1 MIHFT
6 FEKTVEKSVSARH
19 LPGWNLVT
27 TWLTA
32 SCGFRRQRWVGS
44 IWAEIMGKS
53 WKIMGKI
60 MEKPFI
66 FDVVWCFL
74 MFLMFFV
81 VLSMFFLEV
90 SGVFWKFQ
98 VFLQQPKTFP
108 ISTHSRRTRP
118 TVAPG
123 HSATLSETWCWG
135 IYVRIRW
142 IYVEF
147 DGFII

>member
-1 MIHFT
+1 
-6 FEKTVEKSVSARH
+6 
-19 LPGWNLVT
+19 
-27 TWLTA
+27 
-32 SCGFRRQRWVGS
+32 
-44 IWAEIMGKS
+44 
-53 WKIMGKI
+53 
-60 MEKPFI
+60 
-66 FDVVWCFL
+66 
-74 MFLMFFV
+74 MFFV
-81 VLSMFFLEV
+81 VFSMFFLEV

-123 HSATLSETWCWG
+123 HSATLSETWCAEAKGGG
-135 IYVRIRW
+135 IRVYVRIRWMW